1 MTVKALTDMLLT
13 PAQVLRHT
21 GSVLRCAALLLFFAI
36 ASGASAEEDDGVLLV
51 FGDSLSAA
59 YRMNEQDGWV
69 ALLQHRL
76 DEQDA
81 ALHVVNGSVSGETTA
96 GGLARLPAM
105 LAAHQPDMVILEL
118 GGNDGLRG
126 LPVTSIRQNLERMIQ
141 LSQQAGAQVILTGI
155 QIPPNYGPRYT
166 GPFYAQY
173 EQLANQYDL
182 VLIPFLLDGIAEDPA
197 LMQDDGIHPTAD
209 AQPMIVDIV
218 WPVLQRLLTAA
229 DRP

>member
-1 MTVKALTDMLLT
+1 MVIKALTGIFRP
-13 PAQVLRHT
+13 PAQLPGRT
-21 GSVLRCAALLLFFAI
+21 GYLRCAMLWLLL
-36 ASGASAEEDDGVLLV
+36 SVASAVHAENDDGVLLV

-59 YRMNEQDGWV
+59 YRMDEDDGWV
-69 ALLQHRL
+69 ALLQQRL
-76 DEQDA
+76 DDQA
-81 ALHVVNGSVSGETTA
+81 IPLQVVNGSVSGETTA

-105 LAAHQPDMVILEL
+105 LDARQPDIVILEL

-141 LSQQAGAQVILTGI
+141 LSQQAGAKVILAGI

-166 GPFYAQY
+166 GPFYALY
-173 EQLANQYDL
+173 EELANEYDL

-197 LMQDDGIHPTAD
+197 LMQDDGIHPTAE

-218 WPVLQRLLTAA
+218 WPVLQGLLTAS